1 MKRIVL
7 FLGAISA
14 IVISCSKTS
23 LGDNVFIERDLP
35 NRQLVIHTSSS
46 CSKIKNGYTIEKVS
60 SFKYYPAT
68 ECFCQEC
75 VYESDALELTK
86 KE

>member
-7 FLGAISA
+7 SLGIIAA

-23 LGDNVFIERDLP
+23 LGDSVFIERDIP
-35 NRQLVIHTSSS
+35 NRQFIIHTNSS
-46 CSKIKNGYTIEKVS
+46 CSKIKNGFTIEKVDT
-60 SFKYYPAT
+60 FKYYPVT